1 MTSPRV
7 RPISFLSLSQYLAQG
22 LAQRKW
28 SRKYFLSLGY
38 TPMLS
43 QILFFLMLLFTPVS
57 TVYKDLDWRLSA
69 CSLI

>member
-7 RPISFLSLSQYLAQG
+7 RPISFLCLSQHLAQG
-22 LAQRKW
+22 LAQRTW

-43 QILFFLMLLFTPVS
+43 QSDFFLMLWVIPVS
-57 TVYKDLDWRLSA
+57 TVCKDLDWRLSA